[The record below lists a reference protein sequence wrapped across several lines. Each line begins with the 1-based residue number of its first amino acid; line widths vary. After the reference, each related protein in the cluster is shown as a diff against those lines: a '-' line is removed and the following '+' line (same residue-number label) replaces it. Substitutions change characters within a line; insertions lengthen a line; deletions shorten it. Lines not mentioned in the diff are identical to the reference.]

1 MVKSIQPHRPLFLNR
16 ALHFYHRTHPVLMRT
31 LLSMTKN
38 AGLLLKTYDPGI
50 QYIYSTALIVC
61 SVAGCHTGTKRSG
74 YRGDLAIRL
83 ADGATNTATLGS
95 DRSEGKSCLAV
106 KGQDSVMKIL
116 F

>member
-83 ADGATNTATLGS
+83 ATGRPTLR
-95 DRSEGKSCLAV
+95 RSAAIEAKAKAALRS
-106 KGQDSVMKIL
+106 KGRIRS
-116 F
+116 